1 MAKKTLTTAKLRA
14 INMKYIAIILLG
26 LLSQQLNAKPSF
38 EEYLVDLKRQAM
50 EQGYSQDFVEQVFT
64 GVSYRKKTVKAD
76 KNQPET
82 KITLDTYL
90 ATRVPDWKVKQA
102 IGLMTEHKA
111 LLDRVEQQFGVQK
124 RFIVALWGNESNF
137 GKIMGKHSVIN
148 SLVTLAYEGRRE
160 ALFKKQLFAAL
171 KILQQKHVKLE
182 DFVGSWAGA
191 MGQSQFMPTSFNAY
205 AYDFD
210 GDGKKDI
217 WQNPADVFASIAN
230 YLKSA
235 GWDDSL
241 TWGRQVSLPEDFDY
255 SLAGLDKDKM
265 KRLSEWQE
273 LGVRRYDGSDLPG
286 RDVRASLIMPDDE
299 KGRIF
304 LVYKNFHSLMNWNR
318 STYFGSAVGY
328 LSDRINAELN

>member
-1 MAKKTLTTAKLRA
+1 MTRVLCVLAFVISTAVA
-14 INMKYIAIILLG
+14 
-26 LLSQQLNAKPSF
+26 AKPSF
-38 EEYLVDLKRQAM
+38 DEYVATLKQEAI
-50 EQGYSQDFVEQVFT
+50 EQGYEKEFVEQAFADIKFYERA
-64 GVSYRKKTVKAD
+64 VSSD
-76 KNQPET
+76 KNQPEF
-82 KITLDTYL
+82 KLTLDKYL
-90 ATRVPDWKVKQA
+90 STRVPDWKVKQA
-102 IGLMTEHKA
+102 VEKYREHQQV
-111 LLDRVEQQFGVQK
+111 LEQVGEKFGVQP

-137 GKIMGKHSVIN
+137 GRIQGDYPVVSA
-148 SLVTLAYEGRRE
+148 LATLAYEGRRE

-171 KILQQKHVKLE
+171 KILEQGHISKEQFL
-182 DFVGSWAGA
+182 GSWAGA